1 MMTLE
6 INTLPQ
12 GYTFR
17 KLKLS
22 DYSNNYCE
30 TLKGLTTVGNISPEQ
45 FEDLYNHWS
54 SLPELYRPHVITDS
68 TGLIVATGMLFV
80 ERKLIHECGLV
91 GHIEDISVYEREQGK
106 KLGIYLVTSL
116 AKLAKQAGCYKV
128 ILDCSEEN
136 VPFYNKCG
144 FKICGIEMSQR
155 FSD

>member
-1 MMTLE
+1 MTNE

-17 KLKLS
+17 RLKVT

-30 TLKGLTTVGNISPEQ
+30 TLRGLTTVGNISSEQ
-45 FEDLYNHWS
+45 FEDLFNHWT
-54 SLPELYRPHVITDS
+54 SLPEIYRPHVITD
-68 TGLIVATGMLFV
+68 TNGKVVATGMLLV

-91 GHIEDISVYEREQGK
+91 GHIEDISVYETEQGK

-116 AKLAKQAGCYKV
+116 AKLAKEAGCYKV

-136 VPFYNKCG
+136 IGFYTKCQ
-144 FKICGIEMSQR
+144 FKVCGVEMTQR
-155 FSD
+155 FSN